1 MKCATLQMFTNIK
14 GRAKVERVLLNQSK
28 TVFSIFFIF
37 VEKLSITLI
46 RLGRGIKILSVHMIL
61 RVERIDK

>member
-1 MKCATLQMFTNIK
+1 MFTNIK
-14 GRAKVERVLLNQSK
+14 GRAKVEKVLLNQSK

-46 RLGRGIKILSVHMIL
+46 RLGRGIKILSVE
-61 RVERIDK
+61 RVERIDM